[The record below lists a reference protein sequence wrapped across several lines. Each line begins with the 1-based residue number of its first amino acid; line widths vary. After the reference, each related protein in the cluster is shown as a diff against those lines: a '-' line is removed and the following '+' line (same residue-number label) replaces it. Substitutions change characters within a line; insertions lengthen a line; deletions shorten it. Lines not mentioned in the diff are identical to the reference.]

1 MTLEDLKYSYIFYVL
16 VKNDFVKN
24 KTAIELGI
32 SVRSLTDQIR
42 KMKEKGYVVNRS
54 YAHHVQENSPKEY
67 EVSHTIMPKNED
79 RLRYRDWLINADRLV
94 QQIPRLPSL

>member
-32 SVRSLTDQIR
+32 SVRSLADQIR
-42 KMKEKGYVVNRS
+42 KMKEKGYVVSRS

-67 EVSHTIMPKNED
+67 EVSHIIMPKNED